1 MNEQRPALT
10 DCDSCEYRGVPVEFE
25 KGKPPVYCA
34 RTAMD
39 NSVVLLRAAQ
49 GKDVSMFPGPDEPV
63 ARLPIAAVSESV
75 AEAYYDVAVACAES
89 METTGVPVDPS
100 S

>member
-10 DCDSCEYRGVPVEFE
+10 DCDSCEHRGVPVEFE

-49 GKDVSMFPGPDEPV
+49 GIDISMFPGPDEPV

-75 AEAYYDVAVACAES
+75 VDAYYDKAAACIQS
-89 METTGVPVDPS
+89 MQETSTPISP
-100 S
+100 